1 MDVGANGYRTKG
13 DAMEMHQLQQFAAIA
28 ESASMH
34 EAAERLYLSQS
45 TLSYNLKKLERELD
59 CRLFDRTRS
68 GLKLTAYGEILL
80 RHVRRIADDLD
91 QLNSEIVEERRRDSQ
106 RIHLGCFSL
115 LFASFEMSQI
125 AAELP
130 DCMFE
135 ACVAGEVELAEG
147 LAEGRFDA
155 LISAEPL
162 PGLEYRSRPLYCEQA
177 FLSVPKGSELAGVD
191 LVGLDDLAG
200 LQFSIEGDL
209 SGCSEWYRRIL
220 GEAKVPA
227 QQVDITPFRE
237 HLKVKDALPTCNL
250 ITSFIMEYV
259 RVNEVRAVIP
269 IDADVARREVRLI
282 WRRDAE
288 NKLAPLL
295 EYLDESLERL
305 LSGNTFIPYF
315 LFPEDAEN
323 LIMRA

>member
-1 MDVGANGYRTKG
+1 MGDDQVG

-80 RHVRRIADDLD
+80 RHVRRIGDDLD
-91 QLNSEIVEERRRDSQ
+91 QLNAELEEERRRDSQ

-115 LFASFEMSQI
+115 LFASFEMAQI

-130 DCMFE
+130 ECMFE
-135 ACVAGEVELAEG
+135 ACVAGEAELAEG

-155 LISAEPL
+155 IISADASADAKC
-162 PGLEYRSRPLYCEQA
+162 RSRSLYSEQA
-177 FLSVPKGSELAGVD
+177 YLSVPKGSELAFRSR
-191 LVGLDDLAG
+191 VGLEDLAC
-200 LQFSIEGDL
+200 LKFSIEGDL
-209 SGCSEWYRRIL
+209 QGCSEWYRRIL
-220 GEAKVPA
+220 SDAQVPA
-227 QQVDITPFRE
+227 DNIDIAPFRE
-237 HLKVKDALPTCNL
+237 HLKTKDALPTCNL

-259 RVNEVRAVIP
+259 RVNEVRAVVP
-269 IDADVARREVRLI
+269 IDAEVARREVRLV

-288 NKLAPLL
+288 DKLAPLL
-295 EYLDESLERL
+295 KYLDKSLERL

-315 LFPEDAEN
+315 LFPEDADN

>member
-1 MDVGANGYRTKG
+1 
-13 DAMEMHQLQQFAAIA
+13 MEMHQLQQFAAIA
-28 ESASMH
+28 ESSSMH

-68 GLKLTAYGEILL
+68 GLKLTSYGEILL

-91 QLNSEIVEERRRDSQ
+91 ELGAEIADERSRDAK

-115 LFASFEMSQI
+115 LFASFEMAQI

-130 DCMFE
+130 NCMFE
-135 ACVAGEVELAEG
+135 AYVAGEAELAEE

-155 LISAEPL
+155 LISSEP
-162 PGLEYRSRPLYCEQA
+162 PTGEGYRARRLFSEQA
-177 FLSVPKGSELAGVD
+177 YLSVPKGSDLASRD
-191 LVGLDDLAG
+191 RIGLDEMSRLR
-200 LQFSIEGDL
+200 FSIEGDL
-209 SGCSEWYRRIL
+209 PGCSEWYRRIL
-220 GEAKVPA
+220 SEARVPA
-227 QQVDITPFRE
+227 DNIDVAPFRE

-323 LIMRA
+323 LIIRA